1 MTDRRLS
8 LPPLLTRMRQ
18 RSSGLG
24 ASLLGGALAA
34 GLGLGS
40 FAVLVMMLWISSPYP
55 DSGPSGSLHVA
66 AALWLLA
73 HGVELV
79 RTETLSG
86 LPMPMGVTPLL
97 LVVLPVWLLYRAVR
111 GVADAGAEAEPGTV
125 WTGVVGGYLTVGLAA
140 ALYCSGGELRPSWVW
155 TAGCLPLLAGSAAG
169 VGVWAAYGRA
179 GFPELGRVRRLL
191 AVLPAGVRRCP
202 PEFLGASARAAG
214 AGTAVLVG
222 GGSLLV
228 AASLVWHGD
237 AVRDSFPQLTE
248 VWSGRFAVL
257 LLCLALVPNAAV
269 WGAAYGLGP
278 GVVLGAGHVAGPLS
292 ATGPGPLL
300 PAFPLLAAVPVP
312 GAVWN
317 EVGMGVPVVA
327 GVTVAW
333 FLVTAGAPGRER
345 EAWSGAGRAGVRV
358 AAVWCGL
365 VMAVLA
371 GVAGGP
377 LGWRRWLT
385 SGRCGGRW
393 GAAVVWTVGVGEFPA
408 GVGLWGGGL
417 WRRRGFLGL
426 RGALGSRGPREALV
440 GAWRSWFSWRGLGGA
455 VRVVR
460 GSGGAGAE
468 GEPTPA
474 VGAVSTVGAGPAS
487 GSVPA
492 RDPSLEPYDLLPSD
506 DME

>member
-86 LPMPMGVTPLL
+86 LPMPVGVTPLL

-169 VGVWAAYGRA
+169 VGCGRRTDAPASRACAGPAVARRVARRRTPLPARIPRGLRA
-179 GFPELGRVRRLL
+179 GGRGRGGGARR
-191 AVLPAGVRRCP
+191 
-202 PEFLGASARAAG
+202 
-214 AGTAVLVG
+214 

-269 WGAAYGLGP
+269 WGPRTDSGP
-278 GVVLGAGHVAGPLS
+278 
-292 ATGPGPLL
+292 
-300 PAFPLLAAVPVP
+300 
-312 GAVWN
+312 
-317 EVGMGVPVVA
+317 
-327 GVTVAW
+327 
-333 FLVTAGAPGRER
+333 
-345 EAWSGAGRAGVRV
+345 GRAGSR
-358 AAVWCGL
+358 ACRG
-365 VMAVLA
+365 
-371 GVAGGP
+371 
-377 LGWRRWLT
+377 
-385 SGRCGGRW
+385 
-393 GAAVVWTVGVGEFPA
+393 AVV
-408 GVGLWGGGL
+408 
-417 WRRRGFLGL
+417 R
-426 RGALGSRGPREALV
+426 
-440 GAWRSWFSWRGLGGA
+440 
-455 VRVVR
+455 
-460 GSGGAGAE
+460 GGAGAVAA
-468 GEPTPA
+468 GVSA
-474 VGAVSTVGAGPAS
+474 AGGGAD
-487 GSVPA
+487 A
-492 RDPSLEPYDLLPSD
+492 RGGVE
-506 DME
+506 